1 MINAIS
7 RTTRHMAQGTVAL
20 YVQPLS
26 TQCYN
31 QWTEQND
38 QYRLAKELLT
48 RTCHLPSVDLQAADL
63 WDGSAA
69 AAAARRPI
77 PPRGRTSSVDRL
89 GRDPDAFHA
98 VASPTAPAGLSPAA
112 ATARGN
118 ERRSHTG
125 AHATP
130 LSGILSA
137 YTCGWRCRPVICQQV
152 LLVYSV
158 VAQSEER

>member
-63 WDGSAA
+63 
-69 AAAARRPI
+69 
-77 PPRGRTSSVDRL
+77 
-89 GRDPDAFHA
+89 
-98 VASPTAPAGLSPAA
+98 
-112 ATARGN
+112 
-118 ERRSHTG
+118 
-125 AHATP
+125 
-130 LSGILSA
+130 
-137 YTCGWRCRPVICQQV
+137 
-152 LLVYSV
+152 
-158 VAQSEER
+158 